1 MIEFPE
7 DKPQKPKIEPHYYFI
22 YGKPMS
28 GKTFFASYFPHSLDI
43 NTDGNAKQSRI
54 PPINLLTHKNGEP
67 VKDVRQRLK
76 DIVQGLPGT
85 TYQTIAIDTIED
97 VVSALAKQIVE
108 EAGEKDI
115 NSGSLSYG
123 KGTGR
128 LKSDI
133 ENLVLDL
140 KALPINVIWISR
152 EEEKTDLAAG
162 TSETV
167 PALKTK
173 YYNIVAGNCDLV
185 IHTQK
190 FGKDTYT
197 RTVTDRRAKYKPDDI
212 SDPIIRK
219 LLESCDGMFEK

>member
-7 DKPQKPKIEPHYYFI
+7 DKPRKPKNEPHYYFI

-54 PPINLLTHKNGEP
+54 PPINLLTSQNGEP

-85 TYQTIAIDTIED
+85 TYRTVVIDVVED

-108 EAGEKDI
+108 EAGETDI

-123 KGTGR
+123 KGSSR

-133 ENLVLDL
+133 ENLVLGL

-152 EEEKTDLAAG
+152 EEEKIDLAAG
-162 TSETV
+162 TSEVV
-167 PALKTK
+167 PALKPK

-197 RTVTDRRAKYKPDDI
+197 RTITDKRAKYKPEDI
-212 SDPIIRK
+212 SDLTIKK
-219 LLESCDGMFEK
+219 LLKSCDGMFD

>member
-7 DKPQKPKIEPHYYFI
+7 DKPRKPKNEPHYYFI

-54 PPINLLTHKNGEP
+54 PPINLLTSQNGEP

-85 TYQTIAIDTIED
+85 TYRTVVIDVVED

-108 EAGEKDI
+108 EAGETDI

-123 KGTGR
+123 KGSSR

-133 ENLVLDL
+133 ENLVLGL

-152 EEEKTDLAAG
+152 EEEKIDLAAG
-162 TSETV
+162 TSEVV
-167 PALKTK
+167 PALKPK

-197 RTVTDRRAKYKPDDI
+197 RTITDKRAKYKPEDI
-212 SDPIIRK
+212 SDLTIRK
-219 LLESCDGMFEK
+219 LLKSCDGMFD

>member
-7 DKPQKPKIEPHYYFI
+7 DKPQKPKIEPHYFFI

-28 GKTFFASYFPHSLDI
+28 GKTFFASYFPHSIDI

-54 PPINLLTHKNGEP
+54 PPLNLLTHKNGKP
-67 VKDVRQRLK
+67 VKNVYQRLK
-76 DIVQGLPGT
+76 DIIEYLPKT
-85 TYQTIAIDTIED
+85 TFQTVVIDTIED

-108 EAGEKDI
+108 EAGEIDI

-123 KGTGR
+123 KGSGR
-128 LKSDI
+128 LKSQI
-133 ENLVLDL
+133 ETLVLGL
-140 KALPINVIWISR
+140 KALPVNVIWISR
-152 EEEKTDLAAG
+152 EEEKNDLAAG
-162 TSETV
+162 TSEIV

-197 RTVTDRRAKYKPDDI
+197 RTITNRRAKYKPEDI
-212 SDPIIRK
+212 SDPTIRR